1 MKKFEVWARFEDG
14 IQAKVETHTSLMRA
28 QNAIDAMNNQNRH
41 ELAEGYGFTH
51 GIPTY
56 YIIER

>member
-1 MKKFEVWARFEDG
+1 MKKFEVWAKFEDG
-14 IQAKVETHTSLMRA
+14 LQTKVETHTSIYRA
-28 QNAIDAMNNQNRH
+28 QCAIDAMNNNNRR